1 MASANFSVSD
11 PQTEKRVVNAL
22 NTSFD
27 SIKNIVNEYKPV
39 TTVQEYG
46 LISYYGEIKEGKS
59 IFTARKSEAA
69 IPVFAQYYGVY
80 EYVGTL
86 EGKTIKFIK
95 TLEDKATIYQPY
107 RIAVVKDRTGIG
119 AGGHTYY
126 DDINR

>member
-39 TTVQEYG
+39 TTVQDYG
-46 LISYYGEIKEGKS
+46 LISYYGEIKEGKNIYVS
-59 IFTARKSEAA
+59 RKSEAA
-69 IPVFAQYYGVY
+69 IPVFAQSYGVY

-86 EGKTIKFIK
+86 EGNTISFVK

-107 RIAVVKDRTGIG
+107 RIAIVKDRTGIL